1 MVLKRIIT
9 MSHYNKEMQLR
20 KTCKLYAYV
29 LEAQGKEVPESIL
42 ECRDSDGSEEYD
54 CLIDCVADLSQAL
67 KSFDSETFERIVKNT
82 QVEEARELAHWWEM
96 YQLYIPLETN

>member
-29 LEAQGKEVPESIL
+29 LDAQDKEVWSAETL
-42 ECRDSDGSEEYD
+42 MVLRNLWHTFGT
-54 CLIDCVADLSQAL
+54 LSKRSLLKAL
-67 KSFDSETFERIVKNT
+67 K
-82 QVEEARELAHWWEM
+82 
-96 YQLYIPLETN
+96 